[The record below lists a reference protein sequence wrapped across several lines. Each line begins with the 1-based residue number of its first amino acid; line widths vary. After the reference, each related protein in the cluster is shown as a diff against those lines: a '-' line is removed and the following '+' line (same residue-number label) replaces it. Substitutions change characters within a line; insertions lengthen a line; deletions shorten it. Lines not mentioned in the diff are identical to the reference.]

1 MTMDRNTKR
10 RLVVAGVSTFDSH
23 KWVVAWAAAE
33 AAARDAELRLL
44 TARPGPAAPDRY
56 LPSDPAPAYRAG
68 AEQELTEAAAY
79 IKTNWPGLVVST
91 ELATG
96 PPAAVLRA
104 AAEDADLL
112 VVGADDASPF
122 IEAISGSVPGDLLT
136 TAPCPLAVV
145 PRRELTET
153 KALPASAPVVVAL
166 DEHGTAQAAVA
177 YAFAAAAASGRPLTV
192 LHCLPPGP
200 RDTSSSV
207 ARALIGFRE
216 LYPDVVVTDEIEHG
230 DPRYVLTDLSR
241 SAALLVLGSRGRGR
255 LASGLFGSVSRHLI
269 RHSGCPVVVA
279 RPQHAAPSPADRS
292 PYPARKSS

>member
-1 MTMDRNTKR
+1 MTMDRQ
-10 RLVVAGVSTFDSH
+10 LIVVGVSTFDSH
-23 KWVVAWAAAE
+23 RWVVAWAAAE

-44 TARPGPAAPDRY
+44 TARPGPAAPDRC
-56 LPSDPAPAYRAG
+56 LPSDPAPAYRAA
-68 AEQELTEAAAY
+68 AEQELAGMVVYVNTG
-79 IKTNWPGLVVST
+79 WPGLSVST

-96 PPAAVLRA
+96 PPAEVLRA

-122 IEAISGSVPGDLLT
+122 TEAISGSVPGDLLA

-145 PRRELTET
+145 PRREWTP
-153 KALPASAPVVVAL
+153 PAAAPVVVAI

-177 YAFAAAAASGRPLTV
+177 YAFAAAARSGRPLTV

-200 RDTSSSV
+200 RDTSSSM

-216 LYPDVVVTDEIEHG
+216 RYPDVVVTDDIEHG
-230 DPRYVLTDLSR
+230 DPRYVLVDLSR
-241 SAALLVLGSRGRGR
+241 HAALLMLGTRGRGR

-269 RHSGCPVVVA
+269 RHGGCPVVVA
-279 RPQHAAPSPADRS
+279 RPRHAVLSSAGRS
-292 PYPARKSS
+292 LYPARSSS